1 MPAPKSLFLLFVCS
15 LLLVP
20 SLNAQKRYKPD
31 KWLGIHN
38 MNFRNSSNAKEEPRV
53 FASGRRATLEENS
66 FHKALSFG
74 IHYRLVQSSG
84 FYQHFD
90 FIAFDYEEKDKVGT
104 ITLEDGEE
112 IVEPIYGS
120 NNKVHQFIAGYQV
133 GKLFPIVEN
142 LTADVGLRGNGRFNK
157 RVITPHNSSAFPV
170 DSTAIGLGLNL
181 ELGVNY
187 KIGDHFVIGYHFI
200 PAALDFFWHEEIT
213 HRPDLPLR
221 QRLFRAFFF
230 DARLA
235 ENVLSFG
242 NISLSYVFERK
253 VQKKLRK
260 KKRRKRG

>member
-1 MPAPKSLFLLFVCS
+1 MPAPKSFFLLFVCS
-15 LLLVP
+15 LLFVQ
-20 SLNAQKRYKPD
+20 SLDAQKRYKPG

-38 MNFRNSSNAKEEPRV
+38 MNFRNSNNIMEEPLA
-53 FASGRRATLEENS
+53 FANRRATLEETT
-66 FHKALSFG
+66 FHKAFSFG

-90 FIAFDYEEKDKVGT
+90 FIAFDWKEKDEIGRV
-104 ITLEDGEE
+104 TLEDGEE
-112 IVEPIYGS
+112 IIDPIYGS

-133 GKLFPIVEN
+133 GKLFPIIDN
-142 LTADVGLRGNGRFNK
+142 LTADVGLRGNGRFK
-157 RVITPHNSSAFPV
+157 QQVITPHPSSAFQV
-170 DSTAIGLGLNL
+170 DSTSVGLGLNL

-187 KIGDHFVIGYHFI
+187 KIGDHLVIGYHFI
-200 PAALDFFWHEEIT
+200 PAALDFFWHEEMT

-221 QRLFRAFFF
+221 QRLIREFFF

-235 ENVLSFG
+235 ENVLSVG

-260 KKRRKRG
+260 KKRRKRR

>member
-1 MPAPKSLFLLFVCS
+1 M
-15 LLLVP
+15 
-20 SLNAQKRYKPD
+20 
-31 KWLGIHN
+31 
-38 MNFRNSSNAKEEPRV
+38 V
-53 FASGRRATLEENS
+53 FSSGRRATLEENS
-66 FHKALSFG
+66 FHKSLSFG

-90 FIAFDYEEKDKVGT
+90 FIAFDWDEKDEVGMV
-104 ITLEDGEE
+104 TLEDGEE
-112 IVEPIYGS
+112 LVEPVYGS
-120 NNKVHQFIAGYQV
+120 NKAVHQFIAGYQV
-133 GKLFPIVEN
+133 GKLFPIVDK
-142 LTADVGLRGNGRFNK
+142 LTADVGLRGNARYRK
-157 RVITPHNSSAFPV
+157 QSITPYTSNNFPV

-213 HRPDLPLR
+213 HRPDLPMR
-221 QRLFRAFFF
+221 QRLSRAFFF

-260 KKRRKRG
+260 KRRKRRK